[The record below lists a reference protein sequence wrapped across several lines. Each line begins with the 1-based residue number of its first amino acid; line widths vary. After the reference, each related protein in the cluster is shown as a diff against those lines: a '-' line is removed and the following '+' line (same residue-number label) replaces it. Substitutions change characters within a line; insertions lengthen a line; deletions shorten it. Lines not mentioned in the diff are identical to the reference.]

1 MPFSAEDSAHIQD
14 HYTLLERQ
22 IIIEVRLLVS
32 TLSASV
38 PKLTAIQQLGDF
50 GSAHIGHFLLHF
62 LRAFHSLSLRGSLLS
77 IVFRH
82 PFSSHLLLT
91 WKYFPELH
99 FITIS
104 LVFLHP
110 TWAWHHFLDFKL
122 LWAILGN
129 SFSFSLLCLFP
140 RVGSTTAVILKASLL
155 PLLHGHCP
163 FFHLAHAT
171 TGK

>member
-1 MPFSAEDSAHIQD
+1 MSLHFCFSAKAHCHSAA
-14 HYTLLERQ
+14 R
-22 IIIEVRLLVS
+22 RLLLCPHRSFPVTFS
-32 TLSASV
+32 KSLS
-38 PKLTAIQQLGDF
+38 F
-50 GSAHIGHFLLHF
+50 
-62 LRAFHSLSLRGSLLS
+62 SLRGSLLS

-110 TWAWHHFLDFKL
+110 TWACHHFLDFKL